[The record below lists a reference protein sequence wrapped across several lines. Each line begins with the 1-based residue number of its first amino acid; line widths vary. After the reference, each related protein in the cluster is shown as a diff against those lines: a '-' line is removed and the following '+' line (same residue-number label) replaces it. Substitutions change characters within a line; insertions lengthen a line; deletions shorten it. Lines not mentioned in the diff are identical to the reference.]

1 MLSPDADTL
10 RLFLHVLGAT
20 LWVGG
25 QLVLAPMVPALR
37 EVSPDAPKA
46 AARRFGPIAGVG
58 YLILLFSGIWNTM
71 EVDFDA
77 RGDAYGATFGLKMT
91 LFLISGIGTAV
102 HIAAKKPSV
111 KGAAAAVGTLT
122 AVGALF
128 LGILLTTGS

>member
-25 QLVLAPMVPALR
+25 QLVLAPMIPALR
-37 EVSPDAPKA
+37 AVSPDAPKA
-46 AARRFGPIAGVG
+46 AARRFGPVAGAG

-77 RGDAYGATFGLKMT
+77 RSSAYGATFGLKMT
-91 LFLISGIGTAV
+91 LFLISGVGAAV
-102 HIAAKKPSV
+102 HIVAKKPAI
-111 KGAAAAVGTLT
+111 KGAFAAVGTLS

-128 LGILLTTGS
+128 LGILLTTGA

>member
-25 QLVLAPMVPALR
+25 QLVLAPMIPALR
-37 EVSPDAPKA
+37 EVSPEAPKA
-46 AARRFGPIAGVG
+46 AARRFGPVAGAG

-77 RGDAYGATFGLKMT
+77 QGDAYGATFGLKMT
-91 LFLISGIGTAV
+91 LFLLSGIGAAV
-102 HIAAKKPSV
+102 HMAAKKPAV
-111 KGAAAAVGTLT
+111 KGAFAGISAVTAA
-122 AVGALF
+122 GALF